1 MGGQLSKVSEMS
13 AQPIDDT
20 IEDSLE
26 FYIKF
31 PASNGPMA
39 MQESAYSYAT
49 TTDVMTSVRDE
60 GKSSDVDNNE
70 IELVFDEREN
80 TPIVL
85 LLGWAGC
92 QDKYLQKYSKIY
104 EDRG

>member
-1 MGGQLSKVSEMS
+1 MSMFLNSKAV
-13 AQPIDDT
+13 DDS

-31 PASNGPMA
+31 PSANSSSSMPAVPSGMGDAEQFDSIAEPCYESNDFVFV
-39 MQESAYSYAT
+39 Y
-49 TTDVMTSVRDE
+49 
-60 GKSSDVDNNE
+60 NE
-70 IELVFDEREN
+70 HAN
-80 TPIVL
+80 TPIIL

>member
-1 MGGQLSKVSEMS
+1 MKISCEMS
-13 AQPIDDT
+13 AQPIDET

-31 PASNGPMA
+31 PSGDDPMNMLKDNYSNN
-39 MQESAYSYAT
+39 
-49 TTDVMTSVRDE
+49 VMRSMV
-60 GKSSDVDNNE
+60 GMVDNNE
-70 IELVFDEREN
+70 VELVFDEREN
-80 TPIVL
+80 TPIVM

>member
-1 MGGQLSKVSEMS
+1 MS
-13 AQPIDDT
+13 AQQIDDT
-20 IEDSLE
+20 IEEDSLE

-31 PASNGPMA
+31 PAGNDPIA

-49 TTDVMTSVRDE
+49 TTDVMTSVRNE
-60 GKSSDVDNNE
+60 GKSSSDIDNNE

>member
-1 MGGQLSKVSEMS
+1 MS
-13 AQPIDDT
+13 AQPIEDT

-31 PASNGPMA
+31 PTGNDPIA
-39 MQESAYSYAT
+39 MQEASSNYSYLQNPE
-49 TTDVMTSVRDE
+49 VMTSTRYEV
-60 GKSSDVDNNE
+60 KSSDVDNNE

>member
-1 MGGQLSKVSEMS
+1 MS
-13 AQPIDDT
+13 AQPIEDT

-31 PASNGPMA
+31 PAGNAPITA
-39 MQESAYSYAT
+39 MQEGNYSYL
-49 TTDVMTSVRDE
+49 TDAMTSTTARNEV
-60 GKSSDVDNNE
+60 KSNDVDNNE

-104 EDRG
+104 EERG

>member
-1 MGGQLSKVSEMS
+1 MS
-13 AQPIDDT
+13 AKAIDD

-31 PASNGPMA
+31 PSGNNPIA
-39 MQESAYSYAT
+39 MEGNYSYAT
-49 TTDVMTSVRDE
+49 TVAAANKT
-60 GKSSDVDNNE
+60 KASDVDNNE
-70 IELVFDEREN
+70 VELVFDECGN